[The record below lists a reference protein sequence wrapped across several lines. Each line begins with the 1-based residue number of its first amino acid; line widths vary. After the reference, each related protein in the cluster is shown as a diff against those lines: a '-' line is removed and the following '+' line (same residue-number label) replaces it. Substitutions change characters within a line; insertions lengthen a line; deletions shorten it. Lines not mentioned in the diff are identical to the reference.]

1 MAYVSICFNRDVRDE
16 GEHFEEAVEL
26 LADAIEGFFGYKL
39 GNPSTN
45 EQNYQAMLWAAA
57 NVSGLVARERPAY
70 DFGYSEEQD
79 ADLMKLLNG
88 SPYPPYTPYS
98 TKTYT

>member
-1 MAYVSICFNRDVRDE
+1 M
-16 GEHFEEAVEL
+16 EL

-57 NVSGLVARERPAY
+57 NVSGLVARERLAY

>member
-1 MAYVSICFNRDVRDE
+1 MGLLNVRDE

-88 SPYPPYTPYS
+88 SPYPPHTPYS

>member
-1 MAYVSICFNRDVRDE
+1 MAYVSVYLNREVRDE
-16 GEHFEEAVEL
+16 GKPFEEAVEL
-26 LADAIEGFFGYKL
+26 LAHAIEGFFGYKL

-45 EQNYQAMLWAAA
+45 EQKYQAMLWAAA
-57 NVSGLVARERPAY
+57 IVSGLVARERPVY

-88 SPYPPYTPYS
+88 SPYPPFTHFGR
-98 TKTYT
+98 

>member
-1 MAYVSICFNRDVRDE
+1 MADVSIYFNREVRDE
-16 GEHFEEAVEL
+16 GKPFEEAVEL
-26 LADAIEGFFGYKL
+26 LADAIEGFFAYKL
-39 GNPSTN
+39 CNPSTN
-45 EQNYQAMLWAAA
+45 EQNYQAMLWAAT
-57 NVSGLVARERPAY
+57 NVSGLVSRERPAY

-88 SPYPPYTPYS
+88 SPYPPYTPYT

>member
-16 GEHFEEAVEL
+16 GEPFEKAVEL

-57 NVSGLVARERPAY
+57 NVSGLVARERPTY
-70 DFGYSEEQD
+70 DFGCSEEQD

-88 SPYPPYTPYS
+88 SPYPPLTPYS
-98 TKTYT
+98 TKTGV

>member
-1 MAYVSICFNRDVRDE
+1 MAYVSIYLNREVRDE
-16 GEHFEEAVEL
+16 GKPFEEAVEL
-26 LADAIEGFFGYKL
+26 LADAIEGFFAYKL
-39 GNPSTN
+39 GNPSIN
-45 EQNYQAMLWAAA
+45 EKNYQAMLWAAA

-88 SPYPPYTPYS
+88 SPYPPLTPYS
-98 TKTYT
+98 TKTGA